1 MREGEDFG
9 SALAMSG
16 DEFPDRELIKELQIF
31 ARIGRLD
38 EGLLAVS
45 TQWMDGATVR
55 AAAQIKIFSWVLMGL
70 VFGVLGFVMSGL
82 YDIIGQLNRG
92 M

>member
-1 MREGEDFG
+1 
-9 SALAMSG
+9 
-16 DEFPDRELIKELQIF
+16 
-31 ARIGRLD
+31 
-38 EGLLAVS
+38 
-45 TQWMDGATVR
+45 MDGATVR